1 MAVSKRIIMKQK
13 IQELKEMGLS
23 KTEIIRRFIEDN
35 ETPPSWP
42 TVAKYYDMDETESS
56 EESPFAKDRAFDT
69 EPYRAT
75 IMEILKRNSPDLKI
89 SSIYDVLEELY
100 VDTRMVIQLPGNEQ
114 TLRNYVRWLRGTGQ
128 VPKPEKNGRI
138 YEFVD
143 DIPPG
148 KQLIVD
154 FGEQKI
160 EDGITIHFMCMLLR
174 FSKFLFVV
182 VQDHKFNSAEAC
194 RGLYLCF
201 KRIGG
206 RVEVLVIDQ
215 DAVFIYEEK
224 YGEII
229 ETQTFSAFLKE
240 QNLSLFVCRKADP
253 ESKGGIEKSVQFVK
267 QNYFSARKLHTLQEV
282 RTGIAAWQS
291 RKNVRIERG
300 TYQIPVEQLKVEQ
313 QVLQPLL
320 PSLYAM
326 VENDFIIYEVKDM
339 PYVRYKANRYPVPR
353 TYCFTS
359 VKYKV
364 INDVMHI
371 YDIKTGDKIIQHE
384 IDKRKGITVKAP
396 ELKKEPSDAWKAI
409 ATSLRVKYYSKS
421 LDHFINGV
429 CKEHVRYRYDQ
440 LKAIERFLDSRKPI
454 EREFLEQVFAACCN
468 QYAYSIAGLETI
480 FTLME
485 KETHPSDLPLDPLG
499 AKPLSGVKVQQRG
512 LESYAKA
519 FQKLSTEHEGGQR

>member
-1 MAVSKRIIMKQK
+1 MAVSKRITMKQK

-23 KTEIIRRFIEDN
+23 KTEIIRRFIKDN
-35 ETPPSWP
+35 ENPPSWP
-42 TVAKYYDMDETESS
+42 TVVKYYDMDEAESS
-56 EESPFAKDRAFDT
+56 QESPFAKDRVFDV
-69 EPYRAT
+69 EPYRTT
-75 IMEILKRNSPDLKI
+75 IMEILKRNPKNLKI
-89 SSIYDVLEELY
+89 SSIYDVLEEQY
-100 VDTRMVIQLPGNEQ
+100 VDTKMVVHLPGNEQ

-128 VPKPEKNGRI
+128 VPQPENKGRI
-138 YEFVD
+138 YELVEG
-143 DIPPG
+143 IPPG

-182 VQDHKFNSAEAC
+182 AQDHKFNSAEAC

-206 RVEVLVIDQ
+206 RVEELVIDQ
-215 DAVFIYEEK
+215 DSVFIYEEK

-240 QNLSLFVCRKADP
+240 QTLSLFVCRKGDP

-267 QNYFSARKLHTLQEV
+267 QNYFSARKLHTLQEA
-282 RTGIAAWQS
+282 RTGISSWLD
-291 RKNVRIERG
+291 RKNVRIERA

-313 QVLQPLL
+313 QFLQPLV
-320 PSLYAM
+320 PSLYAL
-326 VENDFIIYEVKDM
+326 VENDFVIYEVKDM
-339 PYVRYKANRYPVPR
+339 PYVRYKANRYQVPR
-353 TYCFTS
+353 SYCFTS

-364 INDVMHI
+364 INDIIHI
-371 YDIKTGDKIIQHE
+371 YDISTGNKIIQHE
-384 IDKRKGITVKAP
+384 IDKRKGITLKAP

-409 ATSLRVKYYSKS
+409 ATSLRIKYYSKS

-429 CKEHVRYRYDQ
+429 CKEHIRYRFEQ

-454 EREFLEQVFAACCN
+454 DKEFLEQVFAACCN
-468 QYAYSIAGLETI
+468 QYAYSISGLESI
-480 FTLME
+480 FAWLENARHLNDVPM
-485 KETHPSDLPLDPLG
+485 DPLET
-499 AKPLSGVKVQQRG
+499 KPLSGVEVQQRG

-519 FQKLSTEHEGGQR
+519 FRKLSTEHEGKQ